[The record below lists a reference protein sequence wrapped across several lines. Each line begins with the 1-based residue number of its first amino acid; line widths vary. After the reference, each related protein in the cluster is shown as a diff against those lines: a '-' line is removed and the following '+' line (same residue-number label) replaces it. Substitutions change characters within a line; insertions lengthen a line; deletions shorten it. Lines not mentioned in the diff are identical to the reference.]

1 MSSKENLEVLSSAFA
16 CRVLKEPLIEKKKKV
31 SLSVSV
37 SLFFPYHRWF
47 IKLDELYFR
56 AYPVDILV
64 LINLSCLRRISE
76 EQICGNNIFNSRA
89 MEFLNCLAELDG
101 NDFLL
106 KRLF

>member
-16 CRVLKEPLIEKKKKV
+16 CRVLKEPLIEKKKV

-76 EQICGNNIFNSRA
+76 EICGNNIFNSRA
-89 MEFLNCLAELDG
+89 IEFLNCLAELDG

>member
-37 SLFFPYHRWF
+37 SLFFAYHRWF

-76 EQICGNNIFNSRA
+76 QICGNNIFNSRA
-89 MEFLNCLAELDG
+89 VEFLNCLTELDG